1 MSPDVKGSPRSY
13 DRSGRLRSSQE
24 RQLRVV
30 QVAARLLVEG
40 GYAATTVADIAAA
53 AQVSVPWLYKAF
65 GPKPMLVKRVYDVLL
80 AGDLDPV
87 PIAARPAFRA
97 LAAET
102 DPYRVVQRYAS
113 ISRDLV
119 SRMGPL
125 AAVLLAAGHSGH
137 GEVAVLAETL
147 GRERFFGATAFSDHL
162 ADLGA
167 LAPGVT
173 TEEAGD
179 VVWTLIS
186 PEVYRMLVLERG
198 WSEPSY
204 ERWLAQALKGAL
216 LAAPHEQPG
225 ASAAGPEE
233 PRTAP

>member
-1 MSPDVKGSPRSY
+1 MSSGVKGSARSY
-13 DRSGRLRSSQE
+13 DGSGRLRSSAQ

-30 QVAARLLVEG
+30 EVAGRLLVER
-40 GYAATTVADIAAA
+40 GYAATTVADIAEA

-65 GPKPMLVKRVYDVLL
+65 GPKPKLVKRVYDVLM

-87 PIAARPAFRA
+87 PIAERPPFQA

-102 DPYRVVQRYAS
+102 DPYAAVQRYAD

-137 GEVAVLAETL
+137 GDITAIADTL
-147 GRERFFGATAFSDHL
+147 GRERLWGATAFTDRL
-162 ADLGA
+162 AALGA
-167 LAPGVT
+167 LAPGLNV
-173 TEEAGD
+173 EGARD

-198 WSEPSY
+198 WTDTSY
-204 ERWLAQALKGAL
+204 ERWLARSLTSAL
-216 LAAPHEQPG
+216 LKA
-225 ASAAGPEE
+225 
-233 PRTAP
+233 R